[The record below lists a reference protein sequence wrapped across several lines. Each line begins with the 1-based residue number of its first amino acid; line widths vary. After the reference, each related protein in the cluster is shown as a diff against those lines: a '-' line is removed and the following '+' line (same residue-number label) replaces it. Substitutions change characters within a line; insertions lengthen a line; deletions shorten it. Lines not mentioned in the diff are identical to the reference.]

1 MGKVIGIL
9 SLKGGVGKTSTV
21 LSMGSAMSELGKRV
35 LLVDGNLSAPN
46 LGVHL
51 NVINPDVTIHH
62 VLAGEESIR
71 NSIIPMENFNF
82 DIIPASIFYSREI
95 SPLKLRNKLRS
106 VKDKY
111 DVVILDSSP
120 ALNDETLAVMLASDE
135 LFVVT
140 TPDYP
145 TLSMTLKA
153 IRDARSRGIR
163 IDGLI
168 LNKVRNK
175 KYELSLGDIEDTA
188 EIPILAV
195 VPEEPHVLES
205 SARFVTPYFQKP
217 KSRGSEE
224 YRKLAAV
231 SVGEKYEP
239 TGPRRFM
246 RFKVTPKRQE
256 INRELFY
263 DRIFE

>member
-1 MGKVIGIL
+1 
-9 SLKGGVGKTSTV
+9 
-21 LSMGSAMSELGKRV
+21 
-35 LLVDGNLSAPN
+35 
-46 LGVHL
+46 
-51 NVINPDVTIHH
+51 
-62 VLAGEESIR
+62 
-71 NSIIPMENFNF
+71 
-82 DIIPASIFYSREI
+82 
-95 SPLKLRNKLRS
+95 
-106 VKDKY
+106 
-111 DVVILDSSP
+111 
-120 ALNDETLAVMLASDE
+120 MLASDE

-153 IRDARSRGIR
+153 ISDAKSRGVR

-195 VPEEPHVLES
+195 VPDEPHVPES
-205 SARFVTPYFQKP
+205 ISRFVPPYVQKP
-217 KSRGSEE
+217 RSRGSEE
-224 YRKLAAV
+224 YRKLASVA
-231 SVGEKYEP
+231 VGERYQSM
-239 TGPRRFM
+239 GPRRFM